1 MNLFKKYIYRILKNL
16 KFLPKPWFF
25 KFRHGAYTGKELN
38 LENPIEITEKI
49 NWLKLYYHPPILT
62 QLTDKY
68 EVRAYVTS
76 QIGSQYLNDLYGYY
90 TSVDAINWEQLPDS
104 FILKAVHGCRKNLI
118 VTDKSKLN
126 LAQTQKLLRQWMHYN
141 HYKKVGFEWAYK
153 NIKPGIIAEK
163 LLFEKNKKS
172 LTDYKLYYAN
182 GKFLFLYLV
191 QDFDG
196 IQFQAFYDHNFE
208 QTEINSINRSHHITD
223 QHQVQKPINWEEML
237 HISQKLAG
245 HFPYVRVDLYNIENK
260 IIFGEMTFYPG
271 DARYPFTPD
280 YYNTIIGNQVQLPI
294 LEKGQKE
301 ITNY

>member
-1 MNLFKKYIYRILKNL
+1 MF
-16 KFLPKPWFF
+16 P
-25 KFRHGAYTGKELN
+25 AT
-38 LENPIEITEKI
+38 
-49 NWLKLYYHPPILT
+49 
-62 QLTDKY
+62 
-68 EVRAYVTS
+68 V
-76 QIGSQYLNDLYGYY
+76 GSQYLNEFYGYY
-90 TSVDAINWEQLPDS
+90 TTVDAINWDAITRFLYFKSGPWLPKEFD
-104 FILKAVHGCRKNLI
+104 RDQ
-118 VTDKSKLN
+118 TKSKFDIP
-126 LAQTQKLLRQWMHYN
+126 QTQKLLRQWMRYN

-163 LLFEKNKKS
+163 LLFEKDKQS

-196 IQFQAFYDHNFE
+196 IQFQAFYNQNFE
-208 QTEINSINRSHHITD
+208 RTEINSINRSHHITD
-223 QHQVQKPINWEEML
+223 QHQVQKPLNWEEML
-237 HISQKLAG
+237 NISQKLAG
-245 HFPYVRVDLYNIENK
+245 HFPYVRVDLYDIENT